1 MKRHLLF
8 KWLTSLLIPS
18 KENSFPFTKCNHDL
32 FLPHKISFILAVSQV
47 KQIPEE
53 AGQLKKNHT
62 KSKSAHMR
70 SGQLKQWSRWS

>member
-1 MKRHLLF
+1 MKCHLLF

-47 KQIPEE
+47 KQIPSWSVE
-53 AGQLKKNHT
+53 KKIKLRVNQHT
-62 KSKSAHMR
+62 
-70 SGQLKQWSRWS
+70 